1 MGQNPGEFQY
11 SQRGIDKRKVKVAG
25 FQRASKLKT
34 PKWWTHKIGFNLSC
48 SPCLKSEAWEQEGE
62 KEQMIVQSKKSVPKF
77 TFLAKA
83 KVEKISRKVEKISR
97 QSQNKW
103 LKQRELSHDR
113 QMKLQRSLQVIKQRE
128 DQVGHGLQFQRE
140 PGLGGLRS
148 PGTKSTGAAR

>member
-1 MGQNPGEFQY
+1 M
-11 SQRGIDKRKVKVAG
+11 AG
-25 FQRASKLKT
+25 FPRVSRWKA
-34 PKWWTHKIGFNLSC
+34 PKWWIHKIGFNLSC
-48 SPCLKSEAWEQEGE
+48 SLYLKGEAWEQEGE

-83 KVEKISRKVEKISR
+83 KVEKISR

-128 DQVGHGLQFQRE
+128 DQVGHGLQFHR
-140 PGLGGLRS
+140 
-148 PGTKSTGAAR
+148 